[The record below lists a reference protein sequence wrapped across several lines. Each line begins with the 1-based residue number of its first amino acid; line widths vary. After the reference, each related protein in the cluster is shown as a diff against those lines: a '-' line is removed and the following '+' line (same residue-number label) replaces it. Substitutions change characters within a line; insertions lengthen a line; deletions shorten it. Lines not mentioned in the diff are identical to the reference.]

1 MIMINL
7 EAIIMTSTTIMRKF
21 VEGLEEIVNGCG
33 EEIQPEEKLAEL
45 LASLGLIRKS
55 KDRYVL
61 TDLGKRFI
69 KLTSET

>member
-1 MIMINL
+1 
-7 EAIIMTSTTIMRKF
+7 MTSTTIMRKF
-21 VEGLEEIVNGCG
+21 VEGLEEIVNGG
-33 EEIQPEEKLAEL
+33 EGIQPEEKLAEL
-45 LASLGLIRKS
+45 LASIGLIRKS